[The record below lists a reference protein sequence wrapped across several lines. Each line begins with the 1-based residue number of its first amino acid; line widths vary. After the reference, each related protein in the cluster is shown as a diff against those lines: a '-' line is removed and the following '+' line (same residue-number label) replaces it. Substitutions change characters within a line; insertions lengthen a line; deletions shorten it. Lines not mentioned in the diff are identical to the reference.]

1 MTEEKIA
8 QLADEHDKHRDSGV
22 LAVWDL
28 QNNGWRSFRID
39 SVEYAQIIDG
49 Y

>member
-8 QLADEHDKHRDSGV
+8 QLADEHDKHKDSGV

-39 SVEYAQIIDG
+39 SVEYAQIIEG